1 MTSTAQP
8 TDLVIGRRGVSA
20 TALARQPIVD
30 RHGRAYGYEL
40 LFRGPG
46 RADGPGSAIGGS
58 AGDRA
63 TAGVLVGAACDIG
76 WTSLGG
82 GRPLFVNVGQ
92 GMLHDPVLE
101 LAPADAT
108 VLEVL
113 EDVEVDDD
121 TIARV
126 EALRGLGYDIA
137 LDDFVPGS
145 SAERLLHLAR
155 FVKVDVLTTPTT
167 QYEALVARLHAG
179 GAVVVA
185 EKIEDA
191 AMFGRCV
198 DAGFDLFQGYWFA
211 RPAEQQAM
219 DLSPHRVVCLQLI
232 AMLAQDD
239 LDLRKVESLVTA
251 DAALVVRT
259 LRMANSAAVG
269 AGREISSVRQ
279 AVMMVGPKALS
290 GWVAL
295 MLMAH
300 EPGEN
305 PLTAA
310 EVLVRARACEIVAS
324 GRPGVAA
331 GVSFLAGLVSSLVD
345 LGRVR
350 AEDLL
355 DAIGASEEIRRAVLT
370 RTGPVGQII
379 TEVLAHVGGQ
389 DEDAEISV
397 QLAHLAALAWYGQ
410 LRQVA

>member
-1 MTSTAQP
+1 MVTSTTEP
-8 TDLVIGRRGVSA
+8 TDRLDLRRPASP

-30 RHGRAYGYEL
+30 RNGRAYGYEL
-40 LFRGPG
+40 LFRG
-46 RADGPGSAIGGS
+46 AGPTGSSA

-76 WTSLGG
+76 WGSLGG
-82 GRPLFVNVGQ
+82 GRPLFVNVGA

-101 LAPADAT
+101 LAPPKAT

-113 EDVEVDDD
+113 EDVDVDDA
-121 TIARV
+121 TIVRV
-126 EALRGLGYDIA
+126 QQLRALGYDIA

-145 SAERLLHLAR
+145 SAERLVPLAR
-155 FVKVDVLTTPTT
+155 FVKIDVLQTPS
-167 QYEALVARLHAG
+167 EAFEPLVARLHGG

-191 AMFGRCV
+191 EMFRRCV
-198 DAGFDLFQGYWFA
+198 EAGFDLFQGYWFA

-219 DLSPHRVVCLQLI
+219 DLSPHRVVCLQLL
-232 AMLAQDD
+232 ALLAQDEP
-239 LDLRKVESLVTA
+239 DLRKIESLVTA
-251 DAALVVRT
+251 DAGLVVRT

-300 EPGEN
+300 APGEN

-324 GRPGVAA
+324 GRPGVPP
-331 GVSFLAGLVSSLVD
+331 GVAFLAGLAAALVD
-345 LGRVR
+345 LGGVL
-350 AEDLL
+350 ADDLL
-355 DAIGASEEIRRAVLT
+355 DAIAATADIRRAVLT
-370 RTGPVGQII
+370 RGGPVGDIV
-379 TEVLAHVGGQ
+379 TAVLEHVGGR
-389 DEDAEISV
+389 DEDADISV
-397 QLAHLAALAWYGQ
+397 QLAHLAALAWFGQ
-410 LRQVA
+410 LGRLS

>member
-1 MTSTAQP
+1 VTSTTEPRALA
-8 TDLVIGRRGVSA
+8 TERCVRSA

-40 LFRGPG
+40 LFRG
-46 RADGPGSAIGGS
+46 AGPIAGAA

-76 WTSLGG
+76 WTALGG
-82 GRPLFVNVGQ
+82 GRPLFVNVGR

-101 LAPADAT
+101 LAPAQAT

-113 EDVEVDDD
+113 EDVDVDDQ
-121 TIARV
+121 TVQRV
-126 EALRGLGYDIA
+126 QVLRSLGYDIA
-137 LDDFVPGS
+137 LDDFTPGS
-145 SAERLLHLAR
+145 SAERLLPLAR
-155 FVKVDVLTTPTT
+155 FIKIDVLATPSE
-167 QYEALVARLHAG
+167 QYEPLVARLHAG

-185 EKIEDA
+185 ERVEDGA
-191 AMFGRCV
+191 LFARCV

-211 RPAEQQAM
+211 RPAEQQSL

-232 AMLAQDD
+232 ALLADD
-239 LDLRKVESLVTA
+239 EMDLTQVESLVTA

-279 AVMMVGPKALS
+279 AVMMVGPKVLA

-310 EVLVRARACEIVAS
+310 EILVRARACEIVAS
-324 GRPGVAA
+324 GRRGIPAGVA
-331 GVSFLAGLVSSLVD
+331 FLAGLVSSLVD
-345 LGRVR
+345 LGGVR
-350 AEDLL
+350 ADELL
-355 DAIGASEEIRRAVLT
+355 DAIGTSEDIRRAVLT
-370 RTGPVGQII
+370 RSGPVGGII
-379 TEVLAHVGGQ
+379 TEVFAHVSGQ
-389 DEDAEISV
+389 HEDASISV

-410 LRQVA
+410 LRQLG

>member
-1 MTSTAQP
+1 MTST
-8 TDLVIGRRGVSA
+8 TDSSELLTQSRPASP

-46 RADGPGSAIGGS
+46 QAGASRD
-58 AGDRA
+58 GDRA

-76 WTSLGG
+76 WATLGG
-82 GRPLFVNVGQ
+82 GRPLFVNVGT
-92 GMLHDPVLE
+92 GMLHDRVLE
-101 LAPADAT
+101 LAPPQAT

-113 EDVEVDDD
+113 EDVEVDDA
-121 TIARV
+121 TLARV
-126 EALRGLGYDIA
+126 DDLRALGYDIA
-137 LDDFVPGS
+137 LDDFVEGS
-145 SAERLLHLAR
+145 SAERLLPIAR
-155 FVKVDVLTTPTT
+155 FVKIDVLATPSER
-167 QYEALVARLHAG
+167 YEPLVARLHGG

-191 AMFGRCV
+191 DMFRRCV

-211 RPAEQQAM
+211 RPAQQQSM

-232 AMLAQDD
+232 ALLAQDEP
-239 LDLRKVESLVTA
+239 DLREIESLVTA

-300 EPGEN
+300 GPGEN

-324 GRPGVAA
+324 GRPGTPAGAA
-331 GVSFLAGLVSSLVD
+331 FLAGLASSLVD
-345 LGRVR
+345 LGGVL
-350 AEDLL
+350 ADDLL
-355 DAIGASEEIRRAVLT
+355 DAIGASDEIRRAVVT
-370 RTGPVGQII
+370 RGGPLGDII
-379 TEVLAHVGGQ
+379 TEVFAHVAGQ
-389 DEDAEISV
+389 DDDADISV
-397 QLAHLAALAWYGQ
+397 QLAHLAALAWFGQ
-410 LRQVA
+410 LRQLG

>member
-1 MTSTAQP
+1 VTSTLEPNGLAVRRPPASP
-8 TDLVIGRRGVSA
+8 TSP

-46 RADGPGSAIGGS
+46 PTGDTP

-76 WTSLGG
+76 WAALGG
-82 GRPLFVNVGQ
+82 GRPLFVNVGT

-101 LAPADAT
+101 LAPPQAT

-113 EDVEVDDD
+113 EDVDVDDA
-121 TIARV
+121 TIGRV
-126 EALRGLGYDIA
+126 QELRALGYDIA
-137 LDDFVPGS
+137 LDDFVAGS
-145 SAERLLHLAR
+145 SAERLVHLAR
-155 FVKVDVLTTPTT
+155 FVKVDVLATPSTT
-167 QYEALVARLHAG
+167 YEPLVARLHGG

-191 AMFGRCV
+191 QTFRRCV
-198 DAGFDLFQGYWFA
+198 EAGFDLFQGYWFA

-219 DLSPHRVVCLQLI
+219 DLSPHRVVCLQLL
-232 AMLAQDD
+232 ALLAQEETDP
-239 LDLRKVESLVTA
+239 REIESLVMA

-300 EPGEN
+300 GPGEN

-324 GRPGVAA
+324 GRPGTPA
-331 GVSFLAGLVSSLVD
+331 GVAFLAGLASGLVD
-345 LGRVR
+345 LGGVH
-350 AEDLL
+350 ADGLL
-355 DAIGASEEIRRAVLT
+355 DAIGASDEIRRAVLT
-370 RTGPVGQII
+370 RTGPVGDI
-379 TEVLAHVGGQ
+379 VASVFAHVGGR
-389 DEDAEISV
+389 DEDADISV
-397 QLAHLAALAWYGQ
+397 QLAHLAALAWFGQ
-410 LRQVA
+410 LRQLA

>member
-1 MTSTAQP
+1 VTSTTEPRA
-8 TDLVIGRRGVSA
+8 LAAERGPVSA

-40 LFRGPG
+40 LFRG
-46 RADGPGSAIGGS
+46 AGPTSGDPT

-76 WTSLGG
+76 WTALGG
-82 GRPLFVNVGQ
+82 GRPLFVNVGR

-101 LAPADAT
+101 LAPARAT

-113 EDVEVDDD
+113 EDVEVDDE
-121 TIARV
+121 TLGRV
-126 EALRGLGYDIA
+126 QALRSLGYDIA
-137 LDDFVPGS
+137 LDDFMAGS

-155 FVKVDVLTTPTT
+155 FVKIDVLATPSE
-167 QYEALVARLHAG
+167 QYEPLVARLHAG

-185 EKIEDA
+185 EKIEDG
-191 AMFGRCV
+191 AMFDRCV
-198 DAGFDLFQGYWFA
+198 EAGFDLFQGYWFA
-211 RPAEQQAM
+211 RPAEQIAL

-232 AMLAQDD
+232 ALLAQEEP
-239 LDLRKVESLVTA
+239 DLRQVESLVTA

-279 AVMMVGPKALS
+279 AVVMVGPKALA

-324 GRPGVAA
+324 GRPGLATGVA
-331 GVSFLAGLVSSLVD
+331 FLAGLASSLVD
-345 LGRVR
+345 LGGVR
-350 AEDLL
+350 ADELL
-355 DAIGASEEIRRAVLT
+355 DAIGASDEIRRAVLT
-370 RTGPVGQII
+370 RTGPVGSIV
-379 TEVLAHVGGQ
+379 TNVFAHVGGQ
-389 DEDAEISV
+389 DEDADISV

-410 LRQVA
+410 LRQMI

>member
-1 MTSTAQP
+1 VTSTLEP
-8 TDLVIGRRGVSA
+8 NDLAVRRRSA
-20 TALARQPIVD
+20 SPTALARQPIVD

-40 LFRGPG
+40 LFRGSTPTG
-46 RADGPGSAIGGS
+46 TAPTGSTP

-76 WTSLGG
+76 WASLGG
-82 GRPLFVNVGQ
+82 GRPLFVNVGA

-101 LAPADAT
+101 LAPPQAT

-113 EDVEVDDD
+113 EDVEVDDP
-121 TIARV
+121 TIQRV
-126 EALRGLGYDIA
+126 RELRALGYDIA

-145 SAERLLHLAR
+145 SAERLVHLAR
-155 FVKVDVLTTPTT
+155 FVKVDVLQTPSSCF
-167 QYEALVARLHAG
+167 ESLVARLHGG

-191 AMFGRCV
+191 DSFRRCV
-198 DAGFDLFQGYWFA
+198 EAGFDLFQGYWFA

-219 DLSPHRVVCLQLI
+219 DLSPHRVVCLQLL
-232 AMLAQDD
+232 ALLAQDEPN
-239 LDLRKVESLVTA
+239 LREIESLVTA

-300 EPGEN
+300 APGEN

-324 GRPGVAA
+324 GRPGTQSGVA
-331 GVSFLAGLVSSLVD
+331 FLAGLASGLVD
-345 LGRVR
+345 LGGVV
-350 AEDLL
+350 AHGLL
-355 DAIGASEEIRRAVLT
+355 DAIGASDEIRRAVLT
-370 RTGPVGQII
+370 RSGPIGDIV
-379 TEVLAHVGGQ
+379 TAVFAHVGGQ
-389 DEDAEISV
+389 DEDADISV
-397 QLAHLAALAWYGQ
+397 QLAHLAALAWFGQ
-410 LRQVA
+410 LRQLI